1 MKYFLILFFI
11 FIASLPLQAQK
22 KKIPDGFEWVKRRN
36 LVVSVYEISCS
47 QWLEFLQENNQD
59 PSLLPIPNDL
69 VTKCIYM
76 KNGDDDITLRDR
88 QAVYRDTTF
97 MELPTGKGKKTRGIE
112 KCEDMPVTG
121 ITYEQALAYC
131 EWVSEKYANNSKFNL
146 LHLNFRLPTPVEMDS
161 LLQDVFSI
169 WPKGDEN
176 YVAFQ
181 QGINKHGC
189 ALYNHRHNS
198 WCDTNLLMK
207 KEFGYAVPMKTGI
220 FFPDRNGMLDLMG
233 NVAEMTSEKGIAKG
247 GSCIHAAAE
256 CQPGA
261 VNRYD
266 GAQTW
271 LGFRV
276 VAELKN

>member
-1 MKYFLILFFI
+1 MKYSLVLFLLM
-11 FIASLPLQAQK
+11 SLSLNAQRK
-22 KKIPDGFEWVKRRN
+22 NIPDGFEWVKKRN
-36 LVVSVYEISCS
+36 LVVSVHEISCA
-47 QWLEFLQENNQD
+47 QWLEFLEENGQD
-59 PSLLPIPNDL
+59 PTLLPAPNAL
-69 VTKCIYM
+69 VTKCIYA
-76 KNGDDDITLRDR
+76 KEGDDITLRDR
-88 QAVYRDTTF
+88 RSVYRDTSF
-97 MELPTGKGKKTRGIE
+97 IEINKGKGKKTRGIE

-131 EWVSEKYANNSKFNL
+131 EWLSEKHANDSKYNS
-146 LHLNFRLPTPVEMDS
+146 LHLNFRLPKPLEMDS
-161 LLQDVFSI
+161 LLRDIFST
-169 WPKGDEN
+169 WPKGDEH
-176 YVAFQ
+176 YLAMQ

-198 WCDTNLLMK
+198 WCDINVLMK
-207 KEFGYAVPMKTGI
+207 KEFGYAVPIKTGI
-220 FFPDRNGMLDLMG
+220 FFPDMNGLLDLMG
-233 NVAEMTSEKGIAKG
+233 NVAEMTSEKGLAKG
-247 GSCIHAAAE
+247 GSCIHTAAE